1 MLILFATI
9 TCLQQ
14 IHSFIFGGLYDF
26 AGKIRTKNIAKD
38 NFQFTPAQF
47 LDQTLKDIEKMPLSW
62 LLKNLQLELEFSIHD
77 IILAY
82 KNLHP
87 NHVIIKP

>member
-14 IHSFIFGGLYDF
+14 IRSFIFGGLYDF

-38 NFQFTPAQF
+38 NFQFAPAQF

-62 LLKNLQLELEFSIHD
+62 LLKKLVIGTRIQ
-77 IILAY
+77 
-82 KNLHP
+82 HP
-87 NHVIIKP
+87 